1 MSIENYVTAFS
12 FHRNPE
18 PVGNPLTALCLLQPP
33 NQIFLPFFRKNGII
47 LYKGRNSMGFPV
59 YDYRTDIRNV
69 LVTPQIRS
77 RFLKM
82 EPGQSAQLHSH
93 DLGHEI
99 FLILEG
105 RVEFTI
111 DGETEELGPGQM
123 CVALVDEPHS
133 VRVLG
138 DEPMTM
144 YLSVTPHIH
153 PTHTPR
159 ADSGER
165 LPHNFASARAYD
177 VEPDVQISV
186 SELVTRQ
193 IHASQ
198 LLAELTE
205 TCAAVQQEMGAQLTE
220 ALASGDTAAAEAARK
235 AMWEALYP
243 VYRAVSELGDV
254 WNALAPRATP

>member
-1 MSIENYVTAFS
+1 
-12 FHRNPE
+12 
-18 PVGNPLTALCLLQPP
+18 
-33 NQIFLPFFRKNGII
+33 
-47 LYKGRNSMGFPV
+47 MGFPV
-59 YDYRTDIRNV
+59 YDYRTDVRNV

-82 EPGQSAQLHSH
+82 EPGQHAQLHSH

-105 RVEFTI
+105 RVEFEI

-123 CVALVDEPHS
+123 CVALVDQPHT

-159 ADSGER
+159 TEDGER
-165 LPHNFASARAYD
+165 LPHNFMPAQAYD
-177 VEPDVQISV
+177 VEPDMQVSV
-186 SELVTRQ
+186 SELVARQ
-193 IHASQ
+193 VHAAQ
-198 LLAELTE
+198 LLEALTQ
-205 TCAAVQQEMGAQLTE
+205 TCAAVQQEMGNQLET
-220 ALASGDTAAAEAARK
+220 ALAEGDADAAAAARK

-243 VYRAVSELGDV
+243 VYKATAELADV
-254 WNALAPRATP
+254 WNALAPRVTQ

>member
-1 MSIENYVTAFS
+1 
-12 FHRNPE
+12 
-18 PVGNPLTALCLLQPP
+18 
-33 NQIFLPFFRKNGII
+33 
-47 LYKGRNSMGFPV
+47 MGFPV
-59 YDYRTDIRNV
+59 YDYRTDIKNV

-105 RVEFTI
+105 RVEFEI
-111 DGETEELGPGQM
+111 EGETEELGPGQM
-123 CVALVDEPHS
+123 CIALADQPHT

-159 ADSGER
+159 TEDGER
-165 LPHNFASARAYD
+165 LPHNFTSSRAYD
-177 VEPDVQISV
+177 VVPDVQVSI
-186 SELVTRQ
+186 SELVARQ
-193 IHASQ
+193 VHAAQ
-198 LLAELTE
+198 LLEELTQA
-205 TCAAVQQEMGAQLTE
+205 CATVQEEMGGQLKTAVAE
-220 ALASGDTAAAEAARK
+220 GDADAAAAARK
-235 AMWEALYP
+235 AMWEAIYP
-243 VYRAVSELGDV
+243 VYKAVAELGDI
-254 WNALAPRATP
+254 WNELAPRVTE

>member
-1 MSIENYVTAFS
+1 
-12 FHRNPE
+12 
-18 PVGNPLTALCLLQPP
+18 
-33 NQIFLPFFRKNGII
+33 
-47 LYKGRNSMGFPV
+47 MGFPV
-59 YDYRTDIRNV
+59 YDYRTDVRNV

-105 RVEFTI
+105 RIEFEI

-123 CVALVDEPHS
+123 CVALVDQPHT

-159 ADSGER
+159 TADGER
-165 LPHNFASARAYD
+165 LPHNFMPANAYD
-177 VEPDVQISV
+177 VEPDMEVSV
-186 SELVTRQ
+186 SELVARQ
-193 IHASQ
+193 VHAAQ
-198 LLAELTE
+198 LLESLTQ
-205 TCAAVQQEMGAQLTE
+205 TCAAVQQEMGNQLET
-220 ALASGDTAAAEAARK
+220 AVAAGDADAAEAARK

-243 VYRAVSELGDV
+243 VYKATAELADV
-254 WNALAPRATP
+254 WNALAPRVTQ

>member
-1 MSIENYVTAFS
+1 
-12 FHRNPE
+12 
-18 PVGNPLTALCLLQPP
+18 
-33 NQIFLPFFRKNGII
+33 
-47 LYKGRNSMGFPV
+47 MGFPV
-59 YDYRTDIRNV
+59 YDYRTDVRNV

-105 RVEFTI
+105 RVEFEI
-111 DGETEELGPGQM
+111 EGETEELGPGQM
-123 CVALVDEPHS
+123 CVALADQPHT

-159 ADSGER
+159 TEDGER
-165 LPHNFASARAYD
+165 LPHNFVSAQAYD
-177 VEPDVQISV
+177 VEPDMQVTV
-186 SELVTRQ
+186 SELVARQ
-193 IHASQ
+193 THAAQ
-198 LLAELTE
+198 LLAELTQ
-205 TCAAVQQEMGAQLTE
+205 TCAAVHQEMGNQLKT
-220 ALASGDTAAAEAARK
+220 ALAEGDADAAIAARK

-243 VYRAVSELGDV
+243 VYKATAELADV
-254 WNALAPRATP
+254 WNALAPRVTE

>member
-1 MSIENYVTAFS
+1 
-12 FHRNPE
+12 
-18 PVGNPLTALCLLQPP
+18 
-33 NQIFLPFFRKNGII
+33 
-47 LYKGRNSMGFPV
+47 MGFPV

-77 RFLKM
+77 RFLRM

-105 RVEFTI
+105 RVEFEI

-123 CVALVDEPHS
+123 CIALADQPHT

-138 DEPMTM
+138 DEPITM

-159 ADSGER
+159 TEDGER
-165 LPHNFASARAYD
+165 LPHNFASSRAYD
-177 VEPDVQISV
+177 VEPDMQKSIE
-186 SELVTRQ
+186 ELVARQ
-193 IHASQ
+193 IHAAQ
-198 LLAELTE
+198 LLEELTR
-205 TCAAVQQEMGAQLTE
+205 TCAAVQQEMGTQLKT
-220 ALASGDTAAAEAARK
+220 ALDEGDEDAATAARK
-235 AMWEALYP
+235 AMWEAIYP
-243 VYRAVSELGDV
+243 VYKAVAELGEV
-254 WNALAPRATP
+254 WNALAPRVTQ

>member
-1 MSIENYVTAFS
+1 
-12 FHRNPE
+12 
-18 PVGNPLTALCLLQPP
+18 
-33 NQIFLPFFRKNGII
+33 
-47 LYKGRNSMGFPV
+47 MGFPV

-82 EPGQSAQLHSH
+82 EPGQTAQLHSH

-105 RVEFTI
+105 RVEFEI

-123 CVALVDEPHS
+123 CIALADQPHK

-159 ADSGER
+159 TEDGKR
-165 LPHNFASARAYD
+165 LPPNFAPASAYD
-177 VEPDVQISV
+177 ETPDTQVTLE
-186 SELVTRQ
+186 ELVSQQ
-193 IHASQ
+193 IDVSQ
-198 LLAELTE
+198 LLVELSIK
-205 TCAAVQQEMGAQLTE
+205 CADIQEEMGHQLKTAVAE
-220 ALASGDTAAAEAARK
+220 GDTQAAIDARK

-243 VYRAVSELGDV
+243 IYKVVSELGDI
-254 WNALAPRATP
+254 WNELAPRATQ

>member
-1 MSIENYVTAFS
+1 
-12 FHRNPE
+12 
-18 PVGNPLTALCLLQPP
+18 
-33 NQIFLPFFRKNGII
+33 
-47 LYKGRNSMGFPV
+47 MGFPV
-59 YDYRTDIRNV
+59 YDYRTDVRNV

-105 RVEFTI
+105 RVEFEI

-123 CVALVDEPHS
+123 CVALVDQPHT

-159 ADSGER
+159 TEDGER
-165 LPHNFASARAYD
+165 LPHNFVPAQAYD
-177 VEPDVQISV
+177 VEPDMQVSV
-186 SELVTRQ
+186 SELVARQ
-193 IHASQ
+193 NHAAA

-205 TCAAVQQEMGAQLTE
+205 TCAAVQQEMGNQLKT
-220 ALASGDTAAAEAARK
+220 ALAEGDADAAIAARK

-243 VYRAVSELGDV
+243 VYKATAELADV
-254 WNALAPRATP
+254 WNALAPRVDS

>member
-1 MSIENYVTAFS
+1 MRYKDSLFFKITSGRRNHGNEINKLNS
-12 FHRNPE
+12 FD
-18 PVGNPLTALCLLQPP
+18 LLVSSC
-33 NQIFLPFFRKNGII
+33 QIDCKII
-47 LYKGRNSMGFPV
+47 DLEFMMGFPV
-59 YDYRTDIRNV
+59 YDFRKDIKNV

-105 RVEFTI
+105 RVEFEI
-111 DGETEELGPGQM
+111 EGETEELGPGQM
-123 CVALVDEPHS
+123 CIALVDQPHK

-159 ADSGER
+159 NDEGER
-165 LPHNFASARAYD
+165 LPHNYAPPSAYD
-177 VEPDVQISV
+177 VEPDMQVTV
-186 SELVTRQ
+186 SELVSRQ
-193 IHASQ
+193 IHAANI
-198 LLAELTE
+198 LAELAE
-205 TCAAVQQEMGAQLTE
+205 TCANVQKEMGEKLIKTIEEDNVEKAI
-220 ALASGDTAAAEAARK
+220 DIRK
-235 AMWEALYP
+235 ALWESIYP
-243 VYRAVSELGDV
+243 VFKAVSEIGDT
-254 WNALAPRATP
+254 WNQLAPRLSEK

>member
-1 MSIENYVTAFS
+1 
-12 FHRNPE
+12 
-18 PVGNPLTALCLLQPP
+18 
-33 NQIFLPFFRKNGII
+33 
-47 LYKGRNSMGFPV
+47 MGFPV
-59 YDYRTDIRNV
+59 YDYRTDVRNV

-105 RVEFTI
+105 RVEFEI

-123 CVALVDEPHS
+123 CIALADQPHT

-159 ADSGER
+159 TADGER
-165 LPHNFASARAYD
+165 LPHNFTPAQAYD
-177 VEPDVQISV
+177 VEPDMQVSV
-186 SELVTRQ
+186 SELVARQ
-193 IHASQ
+193 NHAAA
-198 LLAELTE
+198 LLSELTE
-205 TCAAVQQEMGAQLTE
+205 TCAAVQQEMGNQLKA
-220 ALASGDTAAAEAARK
+220 ALAEGDAVAAAAARK

-243 VYRAVSELGDV
+243 VYKATAELADV
-254 WNALAPRATP
+254 WNALAPRVDA

>member
-1 MSIENYVTAFS
+1 
-12 FHRNPE
+12 
-18 PVGNPLTALCLLQPP
+18 
-33 NQIFLPFFRKNGII
+33 
-47 LYKGRNSMGFPV
+47 MGFPV
-59 YDYRTDIRNV
+59 YDYRTDVRNV

-105 RVEFTI
+105 RVEFEI

-123 CVALVDEPHS
+123 CVALVDQPHT

-159 ADSGER
+159 TDDGER

-177 VEPDVQISV
+177 VELDMQVSV
-186 SELVTRQ
+186 SELVARQ
-193 IHASQ
+193 SHAAQ
-198 LLAELTE
+198 LLAELTQ
-205 TCAAVQQEMGAQLTE
+205 TCAAVQQEMGNQLKT
-220 ALASGDTAAAEAARK
+220 ALAEGDADAATAARK

-243 VYRAVSELGDV
+243 VYKATAELANV
-254 WNALAPRATP
+254 WNALAPRVN

>member
-1 MSIENYVTAFS
+1 
-12 FHRNPE
+12 
-18 PVGNPLTALCLLQPP
+18 
-33 NQIFLPFFRKNGII
+33 
-47 LYKGRNSMGFPV
+47 MGFPV
-59 YDYRTDIRNV
+59 YDYRKDIKNV

-105 RVEFTI
+105 RVEFEI

-123 CVALVDEPHS
+123 CIALADQPHK

-159 ADSGER
+159 NEEGER
-165 LPHNFASARAYD
+165 LPHNYPPSSAYD
-177 VEPDVQISV
+177 VEPDMQITV
-186 SELVTRQ
+186 SELIARQ
-193 IHASQ
+193 IQ
-198 LLAELTE
+198 ITNLLAELAE
-205 TCAAVQQEMGAQLTE
+205 SCAIVQKEMGEQLINAIEENDLEKAT
-220 ALASGDTAAAEAARK
+220 DIRK
-235 AMWEALYP
+235 VLWESIYS
-243 VYRAVSELGDV
+243 VFKTVSELGDT
-254 WNALAPRATP
+254 WNNLAPRVLE

>member
-1 MSIENYVTAFS
+1 
-12 FHRNPE
+12 
-18 PVGNPLTALCLLQPP
+18 
-33 NQIFLPFFRKNGII
+33 
-47 LYKGRNSMGFPV
+47 MGFPV
-59 YDYRTDIRNV
+59 YDYRTDVRNV

-105 RVEFTI
+105 RVEFEI

-123 CVALVDEPHS
+123 CVALVDQPHT

-159 ADSGER
+159 TEDGER
-165 LPHNFASARAYD
+165 LPHNFASAQAYD
-177 VEPDVQISV
+177 VEPDMQVTV
-186 SELVTRQ
+186 SELVARQ
-193 IHASQ
+193 IHAAE
-198 LLAELTE
+198 LLAELTQ
-205 TCAAVQQEMGAQLTE
+205 TCAAVQQEMGTQLKT
-220 ALASGDTAAAEAARK
+220 ALAEGDADAATAARK

-243 VYRAVSELGDV
+243 VYKATAELADV
-254 WNALAPRATP
+254 WNALAPRVNQ

>member
-1 MSIENYVTAFS
+1 
-12 FHRNPE
+12 
-18 PVGNPLTALCLLQPP
+18 
-33 NQIFLPFFRKNGII
+33 
-47 LYKGRNSMGFPV
+47 MGFPV

-105 RVEFTI
+105 RVEFEI

-123 CVALVDEPHS
+123 CVALADQPHK

-159 ADSGER
+159 TADGKK
-165 LPHNFASARAYD
+165 LQPHFAPANAYD
-177 VEPDVQISV
+177 VEPDRHVTIE
-186 SELVTRQ
+186 ELVSQQ
-193 IHASQ
+193 IDLSQ
-198 LLAELTE
+198 VLVDLSIISADI
-205 TCAAVQQEMGAQLTE
+205 QNEMGHQLKTAVAE
-220 ALASGDTAAAEAARK
+220 GDTQAAIDARY
-235 AMWEALYP
+235 AMWQALYP
-243 VYRAVSELGDV
+243 IYKVVSELGDI
-254 WNALAPRATP
+254 WNELAPRVTQ

>member
-1 MSIENYVTAFS
+1 
-12 FHRNPE
+12 
-18 PVGNPLTALCLLQPP
+18 
-33 NQIFLPFFRKNGII
+33 
-47 LYKGRNSMGFPV
+47 MGFPI
-59 YDYRTDIRNV
+59 YDYRSDIRNV

-105 RVEFTI
+105 RVEFEI

-123 CVALVDEPHS
+123 CIALVDQPHK

-153 PTHTPR
+153 PTHTSR
-159 ADSGER
+159 TDEGER
-165 LPHNFASARAYD
+165 LPHNYAPPSAYD
-177 VEPDVQISV
+177 VEPDMQVTV

-193 IHASQ
+193 INAAN
-198 LLAELTE
+198 LLAKLTDS
-205 TCAAVQQEMGAQLTE
+205 CADVQKEMGEQLRIAVE
-220 ALASGDTAAAEAARK
+220 EGDEQSAIDARK
-235 AMWEALYP
+235 AMWETLYP
-243 VYRAVSELGDV
+243 VFKAVSELGNV
-254 WNALAPRATP
+254 WNQLAPRASK

>member
-1 MSIENYVTAFS
+1 
-12 FHRNPE
+12 
-18 PVGNPLTALCLLQPP
+18 
-33 NQIFLPFFRKNGII
+33 
-47 LYKGRNSMGFPV
+47 MGFPV
-59 YDYRTDIRNV
+59 YDYRTDVRNV

-105 RVEFTI
+105 RVEFEI

-123 CVALVDEPHS
+123 CVALTDQPHR

-138 DEPMTM
+138 DEAMTM

-159 ADSGER
+159 TEEGER
-165 LPHNFASARAYD
+165 LPHNFAPAHAYD
-177 VEPDVQISV
+177 VEPDMQVSV
-186 SELVTRQ
+186 SELIARQ
-193 IHASQ
+193 IHAAQ
-198 LLAELTE
+198 LLAELTQ
-205 TCAAVQQEMGAQLTE
+205 TCAAVQQEMGNQLKI
-220 ALASGDTAAAEAARK
+220 ALAEGDADAATAARK

-243 VYRAVSELGDV
+243 VYKATAELADV
-254 WNALAPRATP
+254 WNSLAPRVTQ

>member
-1 MSIENYVTAFS
+1 
-12 FHRNPE
+12 
-18 PVGNPLTALCLLQPP
+18 
-33 NQIFLPFFRKNGII
+33 
-47 LYKGRNSMGFPV
+47 MGFPV
-59 YDYRTDIRNV
+59 YDYRTDVRNV

-105 RVEFTI
+105 RVEFEI
-111 DGETEELGPGQM
+111 DGGTEELGPGQM
-123 CVALVDEPHS
+123 CVALVDQPHT

-159 ADSGER
+159 TEDGER
-165 LPHNFASARAYD
+165 LPHNFASASAYD
-177 VEPDVQISV
+177 VEPDMQVTV
-186 SELVTRQ
+186 SELVARQ
-193 IHASQ
+193 IHA
-198 LLAELTE
+198 AELLQE
-205 TCAAVQQEMGAQLTE
+205 LAQTCAAVQQEMGSQLKT
-220 ALASGDTAAAEAARK
+220 ALAEGDIDAATAARK
-235 AMWEALYP
+235 TMWEALYP
-243 VYRAVSELGDV
+243 VYKATAELADV
-254 WNALAPRATP
+254 WNTLAPRVNQ

>member
-1 MSIENYVTAFS
+1 
-12 FHRNPE
+12 
-18 PVGNPLTALCLLQPP
+18 
-33 NQIFLPFFRKNGII
+33 
-47 LYKGRNSMGFPV
+47 MGFPV

-77 RFLKM
+77 RFLRM

-105 RVEFTI
+105 RVEFEI
-111 DGETEELGPGQM
+111 DGESEELGPGQM
-123 CVALVDEPHS
+123 CIALADQPHT

-138 DEPMTM
+138 DKPMTM

-159 ADSGER
+159 TEGGER
-165 LPHNFASARAYD
+165 LPHNFAPAQTYD
-177 VEPDVQISV
+177 VQPDMQVSM
-186 SELVTRQ
+186 SELVARQ
-193 IHASQ
+193 VHASQ

-205 TCAAVQQEMGAQLTE
+205 TCAATQQEMGTRLVE
-220 ALASGDTAAAEAARK
+220 AIADRDMAAAAEARK
-235 AMWEALYP
+235 AMWEALFP
-243 VYRAVSELGDV
+243 VYRAVYELADV
-254 WNALAPRATP
+254 WNILAPRASD

>member
-1 MSIENYVTAFS
+1 
-12 FHRNPE
+12 
-18 PVGNPLTALCLLQPP
+18 
-33 NQIFLPFFRKNGII
+33 
-47 LYKGRNSMGFPV
+47 MGFPV
-59 YDYRTDIRNV
+59 YDYRTDVRNV

-105 RVEFTI
+105 RVEFEI

-123 CVALVDEPHS
+123 CVALVDQPHT

-159 ADSGER
+159 TEEGER

-177 VEPDVQISV
+177 VELDMQVSV
-186 SELVTRQ
+186 SELVARQ
-193 IHASQ
+193 SHAAQ
-198 LLAELTE
+198 LLAELTQ
-205 TCAAVQQEMGAQLTE
+205 TCAAVQQEMGNQLKT
-220 ALASGDTAAAEAARK
+220 ALAEGDTDAATAARK

-243 VYRAVSELGDV
+243 VYKATAELADV
-254 WNALAPRATP
+254 WNALAPRVN

>member
-1 MSIENYVTAFS
+1 
-12 FHRNPE
+12 
-18 PVGNPLTALCLLQPP
+18 
-33 NQIFLPFFRKNGII
+33 
-47 LYKGRNSMGFPV
+47 MGFPV

-105 RVEFTI
+105 RVEFEI

-123 CVALVDEPHS
+123 CVALADQPHT

-159 ADSGER
+159 TEAGDR
-165 LPHNFASARAYD
+165 LPHNFAPAHAYD
-177 VEPDVQISV
+177 VEPDMQVTV
-186 SELVTRQ
+186 SELVARQ
-193 IHASQ
+193 IHAAQ
-198 LLAELTE
+198 LLTELTQ
-205 TCAAVQQEMGAQLTE
+205 TCAAVQQEMGDQLKT
-220 ALASGDTAAAEAARK
+220 ALAEGDADAATAARK

-243 VYRAVSELGDV
+243 VYKATAELADV
-254 WNALAPRATP
+254 WNALAPRVSP

>member
-1 MSIENYVTAFS
+1 
-12 FHRNPE
+12 
-18 PVGNPLTALCLLQPP
+18 
-33 NQIFLPFFRKNGII
+33 
-47 LYKGRNSMGFPV
+47 MGFPV
-59 YDYRTDIRNV
+59 YDYRADIRNV

-105 RVEFTI
+105 RVEFEI

-123 CVALVDEPHS
+123 CVALADQPHT

-159 ADSGER
+159 TEEGER
-165 LPHNFASARAYD
+165 LPHNFASAQAYD
-177 VEPDVQISV
+177 VEPDMQVTV
-186 SELVTRQ
+186 SELVARQ
-193 IHASQ
+193 IHAAQ
-198 LLAELTE
+198 LLTELTQ
-205 TCAAVQQEMGAQLTE
+205 TCAAVHQEMGNQLKT
-220 ALASGDTAAAEAARK
+220 ALAEGDADAATAARK

-243 VYRAVSELGDV
+243 VYKATAELADI
-254 WNALAPRATP
+254 WNALAPRVA

>member
-1 MSIENYVTAFS
+1 
-12 FHRNPE
+12 
-18 PVGNPLTALCLLQPP
+18 
-33 NQIFLPFFRKNGII
+33 
-47 LYKGRNSMGFPV
+47 MGFPV
-59 YDYRTDIRNV
+59 YDYRTDVRNV

-105 RVEFTI
+105 RVEFEI

-123 CVALVDEPHS
+123 CVALVDQPHT

-159 ADSGER
+159 TEDGER
-165 LPHNFASARAYD
+165 LPHNFASASAYD
-177 VEPDVQISV
+177 VEPDMQVTV
-186 SELVTRQ
+186 SELVARQ
-193 IHASQ
+193 IHA
-198 LLAELTE
+198 AELLE
-205 TCAAVQQEMGAQLTE
+205 ELAQTCAAVQQEMGSQLKI
-220 ALASGDTAAAEAARK
+220 ALAEGDTDAATAARK

-243 VYRAVSELGDV
+243 VYKATAELADV
-254 WNALAPRATP
+254 WNALAPRVSQ

>member
-1 MSIENYVTAFS
+1 
-12 FHRNPE
+12 
-18 PVGNPLTALCLLQPP
+18 
-33 NQIFLPFFRKNGII
+33 
-47 LYKGRNSMGFPV
+47 MGFPV
-59 YDYRTDIRNV
+59 YDYRTDVRNV

-77 RFLKM
+77 RFLRM

-105 RVEFTI
+105 RVEFEI

-123 CVALVDEPHS
+123 CVALADQPHK

-159 ADSGER
+159 TQDGER
-165 LPHNFASARAYD
+165 LPPNFAPASAYD
-177 VEPDVQISV
+177 VEPDMQVSV

-193 IHASQ
+193 IHAAQ
-198 LLAELTE
+198 RLAELTQ
-205 TCAAVQQEMGAQLTE
+205 TCAAVQEEMGHQLRT
-220 ALASGDTAAAEAARK
+220 AVAKGDEQTATAARK
-235 AMWEALYP
+235 AMWEAIYP
-243 VYRAVSELGDV
+243 VYKAISELGDI
-254 WNALAPRATP
+254 WNQLAPRVT

>member
-1 MSIENYVTAFS
+1 
-12 FHRNPE
+12 
-18 PVGNPLTALCLLQPP
+18 
-33 NQIFLPFFRKNGII
+33 
-47 LYKGRNSMGFPV
+47 MGFPV
-59 YDYRTDIRNV
+59 YDYRTDVRNV

-82 EPGQSAQLHSH
+82 EPGQRAQLHSH

-105 RVEFTI
+105 RVEFEI

-123 CVALVDEPHS
+123 CVALADQPHK

-159 ADSGER
+159 TEDGKR
-165 LPHNFASARAYD
+165 GPHNFALPHAYD
-177 VEPDVQISV
+177 VEPDADVSV
-186 SELVTRQ
+186 PELVTRQ
-193 IHASQ
+193 GEMAQ
-198 LLAELTE
+198 RLVELTQKYAEVQE
-205 TCAAVQQEMGAQLTE
+205 TMGEKLKAPVAE
-220 ALASGDTAAAEAARK
+220 GDTQNAIVARS
-235 AMWEALYP
+235 AMWDALYP
-243 VYRAVSELGDV
+243 VYKAISELGDV
-254 WNALAPRATP
+254 WNELAPRATQ